1 MATTLTTWRPFS
13 ELGELR
19 RRFDHL
25 FEEMESGGR
34 GWSPAVDLIRGEGHL
49 TLKADVPGL
58 TPDEVELKVED
69 GVLTVS
75 GEHSEEHEEKQER
88 YVRRERRRG
97 SFSRSMTLPEG
108 VEPEQ
113 IEAACKDGV
122 LEVQIP
128 LPAAEE
134 KAKEPVRIT
143 PKAG

>member
-25 FEEMESGGR
+25 FEEMESAGR
-34 GWSPAVDLIRGEGHL
+34 GWSPAVDLIRDEGHL

-58 TPDEVELKVED
+58 TADEVELKVED

-97 SFSRSMTLPEG
+97 PR
-108 VEPEQ
+108 
-113 IEAACKDGV
+113 A
-122 LEVQIP
+122 
-128 LPAAEE
+128 
-134 KAKEPVRIT
+134 R
-143 PKAG
+143 